1 MYSEDEIISMWS
13 ADMYDLDE
21 TDVTDVDFARS
32 IIGALSKRILEP
44 ACGSGRY
51 LVPLAKSGHNVV
63 GLDFDE
69 FMLKKINA
77 KMEGRGNVEWRKSDI
92 IKDEWE
98 IGFDVVLLAA
108 NILFN
113 IVSDMEYEKAQKLLI
128 EKSAKSLL
136 PGGHLFI
143 DYGYTIYPEKWYDN
157 PEPNLIWEGTDSHG
171 NIGRMVLLDSKFDQT
186 NGACTFVRRYE
197 ITAENGISIV
207 RDIPTKKHFASLL
220 QIQEWLLNY
229 GFVIEGEWGDYE
241 KNPISG
247 STNRAIIWARK
258 I

>member
-69 FMLKKINA
+69 FMLKKIDA
-77 KMEGRGNVEWRKSDI
+77 KIEGRGNVEWRKSDI

-113 IVSDMEYEKAQKLLI
+113 IVSDIEYEKAQKLLI

-186 NGACTFVRRYE
+186 NGICTFVRRYE